1 MHIIKSRHAEEVSL
15 SNSESER
22 RIVSGMRPTGKLH
35 LGHLHGVLK
44 NWIQLQHEYECFF
57 FVADFHALT
66 TNYEDSRNIE
76 QYSFETVIDWLA
88 AGVNPG
94 SCTIFLQSKVPEHT
108 ELHLLLSM
116 ITPLSWLERVPSY
129 KDQQA
134 KLNDKE
140 LGTYGFLGYPLL
152 QAADILIYKAGK
164 VPVGADQV
172 AHIELTR
179 EIARRFNH
187 IYGRE
192 EGFEEQAEA
201 AIKLMG
207 KKAAKLYRDLRRSF
221 LEKGDSEA
229 LLKARALLEG
239 QQNLSIGDKE
249 RLYGYLEGGGRI
261 ILTEPGPILT
271 DVPKMPG
278 LDGEK
283 MSKSYDNVISL
294 REEPSA
300 IESKIRKM
308 ITDPAR
314 VRLKDPGN
322 PSNCPVYDLH
332 RVYSPEDTKSWVRNG
347 CTNASIGCIDC
358 KKPLIDSINTE
369 QQIMIE
375 RSQQFEEDPDLVHSI
390 IQEGSEQAR
399 LVARDTLDE
408 VKECIGISHR

>member
-1 MHIIKSRHAEEVSL
+1 MSTC
-15 SNSESER
+15 ESER
-22 RIVSGMRPTGKLH
+22 RVVSGMRPTGKLH

-44 NWIQLQHEYECFF
+44 NWIQLQYEYECFF

-66 TNYEDSRNIE
+66 TNYADSRNIE
-76 QYSFETVIDWLA
+76 QYTFETVVDWLA
-88 AGVNPG
+88 AGLIPG
-94 SCTIFLQSKVPEHT
+94 SCTIFVQSKVPEHT

-116 ITPLSWLERVPSY
+116 IAPITWLERVPSY

-152 QAADILIYKAGK
+152 QAADILIYRAGR

-179 EIARRFNH
+179 EIARRFNY

-192 EGFEEQAEA
+192 EGFEEQAES
-201 AIKLMG
+201 AIKIMG
-207 KKAAKLYRDLRRSF
+207 KKSGKFYKELRRSF

-229 LLKARALLEG
+229 LLKARALLEE

-249 RLYGYLEGGGRI
+249 RLYGYLEGGGKI
-261 ILTEPGPILT
+261 ILPEPEPILT
-271 DVPKMPG
+271 DVPRMPG

-283 MSKSYDNVISL
+283 MSKSYDNVIKV
-294 REEPSA
+294 REPPSDV
-300 IESKIRKM
+300 ENKIRKM
-308 ITDPAR
+308 MTDPAR

-332 RVYSPEDTKSWVRNG
+332 EVYSSEEIKSWVRNG
-347 CTNASIGCIDC
+347 CTTAGIGCIDC

-369 QQIMIE
+369 QQNMIE
-375 RSQQFEEDPDLVHSI
+375 RAQQFEEDPDLVQSI
-390 IQEGSEQAR
+390 IREGSEQAR
-399 LVARDTLDE
+399 LVARETLEE
-408 VKECIGISHR
+408 VKESIGISHR